1 MAQSPSTPRRPRTGQ
16 RTHWQRVRRLTA
28 VLLAVWFGVTFGVIF
43 FARELSAFTLLGW
56 PVSFYMAAQG
66 TILIYL
72 AIVAIYAWRMRR
84 LDQALEQDSHA
95 E

>member
-1 MAQSPSTPRRPRTGQ
+1 MAQPPSTTRRPRAS
-16 RTHWQRVRRLTA
+16 RLTHWQRVRRLTA
-28 VLLAVWFGVTFGVIF
+28 VLLLVWFGVTFGVIF

-72 AIVAIYAWRMRR
+72 AIVAIYAWRMHR
-84 LDQALEQDSHA
+84 LDQTMDEDGHA

>member
-1 MAQSPSTPRRPRTGQ
+1 MQQQPPAPNKPRAL
-16 RTHWQRVRRLTA
+16 THWQRVRRLTA
-28 VLLAVWFGVTFGVIF
+28 QLLLAWFAVTFCVIF
-43 FARELSAFTLLGW
+43 FARELSAFTLFGW
-56 PVSFYMAAQG
+56 PLSFYMAAQG

-84 LDQALEQDSHA
+84 LDHTSSGDGNA